1 MTVKLYD
8 KDAYQRTCEAKVVSC
23 EKINETDYQVVLD
36 QTIFF
41 PEEGGQ
47 TPDKGTIG
55 GLEVIDV
62 QIKDE
67 VITHTIKTASGTP
80 LQAGQTVSCE
90 LNWEHRF
97 SNMQQHTGEHIISG
111 IVYKRYGYD
120 NVGFHL
126 SDSIVTMDYNGPIS
140 GEDLITIEEE
150 ANRYI
155 FEGRPITTGYP
166 SKEELDALNYR
177 SKKELSAPIRI
188 VEIKD
193 VDICACCAPHV
204 KNTTE
209 VGLLKILDATAYKGG
224 IRISILCGMRAL
236 YHYRDCLNRC
246 ISISQLTSRPQE
258 EIVAAVEQQKE
269 NIGGLQQQIFSLQQS
284 LLKKE
289 AESVDANAE
298 DILLFTENTD
308 TNIIRYQV
316 NEFTAF
322 HPGYCAIFNKN
333 EAGYNFII
341 GSKKKNCNE
350 IGKLLQERLGAKC
363 GGKALMIQGSV
374 TASEEAIKEL
384 F

>member
-1 MTVKLYD
+1 MTIKLYD
-8 KDAYQRTCEAKVVSC
+8 KNAYQTSCEAKIVSC
-23 EKINETDYQVVLD
+23 EKKEENLFDIVLD

-47 TPDKGTIG
+47 TPDKGTIN
-55 GLEVIDV
+55 GLHVIDV
-62 QIKDE
+62 QIKDD
-67 VITHTIKTASGTP
+67 VITHTIKTDGKMP
-80 LQAGQTVSCE
+80 LQTGDTVSCD
-90 LNWEHRF
+90 LNWAHRF

-140 GEDLITIEEE
+140 DKDLIEIEEE

-155 FEGRPITTGYP
+155 FEGRPIITGYP
-166 SKEELDALNYR
+166 SKEELEALNYR
-177 SKKELSAPIRI
+177 SKKELAGPIRI

-193 VDICACCAPHV
+193 VDVCACCAPHV

-224 IRISILCGMRAL
+224 IRISMLCGMRAL

-246 ISISQLTSRPQE
+246 IALSQLTSRPQE
-258 EIVAAVEQQKE
+258 EIVEAVEQQKE
-269 NIGGLQQQIFSLQQS
+269 TIGGLQQQIFSLQQT

-289 AESVDANAE
+289 AASVDASAE
-298 DILLFTENTD
+298 DVLLFTENTD

-316 NEFTAF
+316 NEFTAS

-333 EAGYNFII
+333 ETGYNFII
-341 GSKKKNCNE
+341 GSKEKDCNK
-350 IGKLLQERLGAKC
+350 IGTLLREKLGAKC
-363 GGKALMIQGSV
+363 GGKSVMIQGSV
-374 TASEEAIKEL
+374 EASEEDIKNL